1 MKIEKLSPMMQHYCS
16 VKEKYPNCIIF
27 YRLGDFY
34 EVFFEDA
41 IEVSQILDITLTG
54 KECGLTERAP
64 MCGVPYHSA
73 DSYIAK
79 LVAAGKKVAICEQ
92 VGQVPPNGK
101 GLVER
106 TVIRVVSAGTVID
119 GNYLQEKENNY
130 IASICKREKECA
142 IAWIDIT
149 TGEFFTIT
157 FKGKMALQEALD
169 FMLKCNVAEIIA
181 NDVALL
187 QSKNLKIVE
196 SLPPL
201 SCYLPWVFQYKQAEQ
216 ILQKHFAC
224 TSLAK
229 FGLKEENIAICAC
242 GALISYLEE
251 TQMHALKNIDS
262 LQVIK
267 SSDSMQLDSNAVQ
280 HLELLMTVDRQKKHS
295 LFSLLDRTKTAMGAR
310 LLQKWLLSPL
320 QEIAKIN
327 DRLFVV
333 EELYNASIMRKNVQE
348 TLAKIKDIERITGKI
363 SNQNLSPRDCEQLAN
378 SLLQVPILK
387 KDLAGTKS
395 KLSTYFLE
403 IDKIL
408 HLANQ
413 LKEAFVENAPV
424 NSKDGNFIRVGYNKH
439 LDELK
444 NLKENGTQ
452 LLANLESREREKT
465 GIRSLKIKYNRV
477 FGYSFEVPNS
487 FKDKVPYEYKRRQTL
502 TTAERYV
509 TEELQ
514 EIEAALLSSSE
525 KSLQL
530 EQELFQAFK
539 EILTEEIYNL
549 KAIATAIAEID
560 CFVSLASVAKE
571 YNYVK
576 PNFTENRQQF
586 KIIEG
591 RHPVVEVISKNNF
604 MPNDCIFDA
613 NCKSMLITGPN
624 MAGKST
630 YMRQTA
636 LIVILAHMGSFVPAK
651 SCELPIIDKIF
662 TRIGA
667 SDNLTA
673 DQSTFM
679 VEMNEVATIMQ
690 YATKDSLLILDEVG
704 RGTSTYDGLSIAW
717 AVLETITKDIG
728 AKTMF
733 ATHYHE
739 LTKLESEMEGVQNY
753 RVTVKETEEGIIF
766 LRKILRGGANKS
778 FGIEVARLAGIPN
791 PVTSRAKE
799 ILSLL
804 EENQMQLHTEKNP
817 MLRQD
822 RDKKKDAYAEIL
834 ASLKAVDIDSITPI
848 QSLQILANLV
858 TKIQK

>member
-41 IEVSQILDITLTG
+41 IEVAQILDITLTG
-54 KECGLTERAP
+54 KECGLSERAP

-79 LVAAGKKVAICEQ
+79 LVACGKKVAICEQ
-92 VGQVPPNGK
+92 VGQVPPSGK

-106 TVIRVVSAGTVID
+106 SVIRVVSAGTVID

-130 IASICKREKECA
+130 IASICKTDTDCA

-149 TGEFFTIT
+149 TGEFFTTT
-157 FKGKMALQEALD
+157 FINQTALREALD
-169 FMLKCNVAEIIA
+169 FLVKLNVAEIIA
-181 NDVALL
+181 NDAVIL
-187 QSKNLKIVE
+187 QSKNLNILQ

-201 SCYLPWVFQYKQAEQ
+201 SCYLPWVFQLKQAKQ
-216 ILQKHFAC
+216 ILHKHFESS
-224 TSLAK
+224 SLDK
-229 FGLKEENIAICAC
+229 YGLQGQNTAICAC
-242 GALISYLEE
+242 GAILSYLQE

-262 LQVIK
+262 LKVIK

-280 HLELLMTVDRQKKHS
+280 HLELLMTVDRQKKQS
-295 LFSLLDRTKTAMGAR
+295 LLHLLDRTKTAMGAR

-320 QEIAKIN
+320 QNIEKIN
-327 DRLFVV
+327 ERLFAV
-333 EELYNASIMRKNVQE
+333 EEFFNSAIMRENVKE

-363 SNQNLSPRDCEQLAN
+363 SNQNLSPRDCEQLAD
-378 SLLQVPILK
+378 SLLQLPILK
-387 KDLAGTKS
+387 ENLKATKS
-395 KLSTYFLE
+395 KLSTYFLD
-403 IDKIL
+403 IDRVNS
-408 HLANQ
+408 LAQ
-413 LKEAFVENAPV
+413 KLKEAFVENAPV
-424 NSKDGNFIRVGYNKH
+424 SIKEGNFIRSGYNKH

-452 LLANLESREREKT
+452 LLADFEVREREKW
-465 GIRSLKIKYNRV
+465 GIKNLKIKYNRV
-477 FGYSFEVPNS
+477 FGYSIEVPNS

-502 TTAERYV
+502 ATAERYI
-509 TEELQ
+509 TDELQ
-514 EIEAALLSSSE
+514 EIELALLSSSE

-530 EQELFQAFK
+530 EQELFEAFK
-539 EILTEEIYNL
+539 EILLAEIHTL
-549 KAIATAIAEID
+549 KEIAMAVAEID
-560 CFVSLASVAKE
+560 CYLSLASVAKDHK
-571 YNYVK
+571 YVK
-576 PNFTENRQQF
+576 PIFTTNREQF
-586 KIIEG
+586 EIIEG
-591 RHPVVEVISKNNF
+591 RHPVVEAISKNSF
-604 MPNDCIFDA
+604 MPNDCIFDES
-613 NCKSMLITGPN
+613 CKSMLITGPN

-636 LIVILAHMGSFVPAK
+636 IIVILAHMGSFVPAK
-651 SCELPIIDKIF
+651 ACKLPIIDKIF

-690 YATKDSLLILDEVG
+690 YATKNSLLILDEVG

-717 AVLETITKDIG
+717 AVLESLTKDIG

-739 LTKLESEMEGVQNY
+739 LTKLEGQVEGIQNY
-753 RVTVKETEEGIIF
+753 KVTVKETKDGIIF

-778 FGIEVARLAGIPN
+778 FGIEVARLAGIPDK
-791 PVTSRAKE
+791 VTARAKE
-799 ILSLL
+799 ILSSL
-804 EENQMQLHTEKNP
+804 EGNQLQLKTEQTALP
-817 MLRQD
+817 IQD
-822 RDKKKDAYAEIL
+822 KHSQNEYNEIIE
-834 ASLKAVDIDSITPI
+834 SLKAVDIDCITPI
-848 QSLQILANLV
+848 QSLQLLASLI
-858 TKIQK
+858 TKIEK